1 MSLWKQAILA
11 LAVLGIAVVMAGLF
25 VPGAQPLLAR
35 VGLLAPLERI
45 GLIQGAADA
54 PAGGGGGGGG
64 AWSGGGSGG
73 PATVIA
79 QEPTLRE
86 MRDTVTA
93 IGTARGVR
101 SVTIAAEVAGQ
112 ITALN
117 LASGT
122 QVTAGT
128 VLATLDTQA
137 AAIALDR
144 ARLMLDDAQATSDRV
159 ARLARSGTAT
169 DLQKQ
174 EAALALKTAELAL
187 RDAEFELSR
196 HSLVAPI
203 SGWVGLLGVEVG
215 DRVTPGQEITVIEDR
230 TSLIVEFRVPER
242 LASRLAIGDAV
253 SASPLSGSGA
263 AIAGQISAL
272 DNRVD
277 EANRSLAVQASIP
290 NADDALRAGM
300 ALKVSLDFPGESHPA
315 VDPLAIQWG
324 ADGAYVWVARQG
336 KAARAA
342 VSILQRNSD
351 AVLVQADFQPG
362 DLVITEGV
370 QSLRPGA
377 EVTIAP
383 AFQG

>member
-11 LAVLGIAVVMAGLF
+11 LAVLGFAVVMAGLF

-45 GLIQGAADA
+45 GLIQGAAD
-54 PAGGGGGGGG
+54 PAAGGGSGGARSGGGGGGG
-64 AWSGGGSGG
+64 
-73 PATVIA
+73 PATVVA
-79 QEPTLRE
+79 QEPGLRE

-253 SASPLSGSGA
+253 SASPLSGAGA

-336 KAARAA
+336 KAARAP

-383 AFQG
+383 AVQG